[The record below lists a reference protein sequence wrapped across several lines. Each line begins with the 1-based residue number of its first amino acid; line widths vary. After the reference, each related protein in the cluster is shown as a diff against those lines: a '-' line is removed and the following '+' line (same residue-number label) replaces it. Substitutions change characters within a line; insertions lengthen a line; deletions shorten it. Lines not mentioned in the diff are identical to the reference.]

1 MSEAVPPRVLLVD
14 DDATTRMLTA
24 AALANAGLDV
34 VEAAGGKAALTEF
47 ERWLPDL
54 VLLDVMM
61 PDLDGFSVC
70 RAIRSSRRGAHV
82 PVIMLTGLEG
92 SESIDEAYEA
102 GATDYISKPINWTL
116 LSHRVRY
123 VLRAAATRQALA
135 VSEERLVEAQRVA
148 RMGSWNWHAESARL
162 EFSQTYPELF
172 GVDRDRFGHRLE
184 APLSHVHPADREA
197 LEQALQ
203 RLHHGEAYQLE
214 YRTVWPDGSA
224 HTLRD
229 IAVPDLDAGGSV
241 AGAHGIVQDVTE
253 QVEAERRIR
262 YLAYFDALTGLP
274 NRHAFSEALDAML
287 VRAGRQ
293 GEQVVVLLLDLHR
306 FGLLNDSLGRDAA
319 DHVLQVVA
327 ARVREFASAVLG
339 SGDVTDDTELAVAA
353 RLGSDQF
360 AVMLGGAQAADDK
373 AILARV
379 DDLRAAVGAPI
390 GVLRHSLVMQVSIG
404 MARFPLHASDAESAL
419 KCAETALRQAK
430 LDPARGAVLEYS
442 ASMRESSVSRLQL
455 ESALRSA
462 LELDVGLYMHFQPK
476 VDLASRRVIGAE
488 ALLRWRDAN
497 LGDISPGDFVPLA
510 EEMGLIIQLS
520 EWVIEAVCE
529 QVARW
534 RDQGLPRRSVAINL
548 SAAHFRFAG
557 LVDTVTGV
565 LDRYGLDGQDIEFEL
580 TESALLGDPELAS
593 QILADLHR
601 RQLRVAVDDF
611 GTGYSS
617 LAYLKRFRLNT
628 LKIDRSF
635 VRDMEVDRSD
645 VAIISSIVAMAQTLG
660 LGLVA
665 EGVETINQARHL
677 MSVGCHVMQG
687 YLFAPAL
694 PPDAYAAMLSGKLD
708 TLTALPPIEA

>member
-1 MSEAVPPRVLLVD
+1 MTDAVQPRVLLVD
-14 DDATTRMLTA
+14 DDSTTRMLTA
-24 AALANAGLDV
+24 AALVNAGLDV
-34 VEAAGGKAALTEF
+34 VEAAGGKAALSEF
-47 ERWLPDL
+47 ENWLPDL

-70 RAIRSSRRGAHV
+70 RTIRSSRRGAYV

-135 VSEERLVEAQRVA
+135 VSEERLLEAQRVA
-148 RMGSWNWHAESARL
+148 RMGSWNWHAATARL
-162 EFSQTYPELF
+162 DYSQTYPELF
-172 GVDRDRFGHRLE
+172 GVDEARFPHRLD
-184 APLSHVHPADREA
+184 APLSHVHPADREVLEDA
-197 LEQALQ
+197 LL
-203 RLHHGEAYQLE
+203 RLHRGEAYQLD
-214 YRTVWPDGSA
+214 YRAVWPDGSVR
-224 HTLRD
+224 TLRD
-229 IAVPDLDAGGSV
+229 IAVPDVEAEGGV
-241 AGAHGIVQDVTE
+241 VGAHGIVQDVTD

-287 VRAGRQ
+287 ARAERQ
-293 GEQVVVLLLDLHR
+293 QEQVAVLLLDLHR

-327 ARVREFASAVLG
+327 SRARYFASKVLG
-339 SGDVTDDTELAVAA
+339 SGDVSDDTELAVAA
-353 RLGSDQF
+353 RYGSDQF
-360 AVMLGGAQAADDK
+360 AVMLCGPHAADDR
-373 AILARV
+373 AIMAGV
-379 DDLRAAVGAPI
+379 DGLRAVVGAPI
-390 GVLRHSLVMQVSIG
+390 EVLRHSLVMQISIG
-404 MARFPLHASDAESAL
+404 MARYPVHARDAESSL

-430 LDPARGAVLEYS
+430 LDPARGSVLEYS
-442 ASMRESSVSRLQL
+442 ASMRESSVSRLQI

-462 LELDVGLYMHFQPK
+462 LDLDVGLSMHYQPK
-476 VDLASRRVIGAE
+476 IDLASRRVIGAE
-488 ALLRWRDAN
+488 ALLRWRDPT

-520 EWVIEAVCE
+520 EWVIEAVCR
-529 QVARW
+529 QVAEW
-534 RDQGLPRRSVAINL
+534 RDRGLPRQSVAINL

-557 LVDTVTGV
+557 LVDTVTGI
-565 LDRYGLDGQDIEFEL
+565 LDRYGLDGHDIEFEL

-601 RQLRVAVDDF
+601 RGLKVAVDDF

-645 VAIISSIVAMAQTLG
+645 VAIISSIVAMAETLG

-694 PPDAYAAMLSGKLD
+694 PAEAYAALLSGALE
-708 TLTALPPIEA
+708 TLTSLPPIEA